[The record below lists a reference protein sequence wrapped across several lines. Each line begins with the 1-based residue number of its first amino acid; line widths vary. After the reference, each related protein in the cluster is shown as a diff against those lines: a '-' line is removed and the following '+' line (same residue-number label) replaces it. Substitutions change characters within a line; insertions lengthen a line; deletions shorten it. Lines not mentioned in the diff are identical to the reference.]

1 LPVIYTS
8 SEAKMNGITDQKR
21 YDVCVIG
28 GGFMGAAVALGLVRE
43 GATVLMVDRVSKI
56 HKASRG
62 NFGLVWSQSKGSGN
76 RPYARLSEKAVRAFD
91 GFAREIE
98 AESGIDVELRLGAGL
113 VLSIGEQ
120 ELAARTAVIE
130 KMHAEAAACGETHP
144 SQMLDRNEVQEL
156 VGKAALGEA
165 VSGGSFSHI
174 DGDVNPLLLL
184 KAMRKVFIKKG
195 GNFVQGCK
203 VDGISRQ
210 ADHYHLA
217 TPLGNIEAQKLVMA
231 AGLGNIL
238 LFSKLGKTIPLV
250 PQKGQLLVTERIKPF
265 LSFPFSGIRQTGCG
279 SVMIGYTNENTGFD
293 TETTVPAAMQLAKR
307 AVTIFPA
314 LRHARVVRSWAS
326 LRILTGDGLP
336 IYDHVEGYPGCYILA
351 AHSCITLAPL
361 HASLLAQWI
370 LGAGRPAEIEG
381 FNLERFNGT
390 AKTTSS
396 KNG

>member
-1 LPVIYTS
+1 
-8 SEAKMNGITDQKR
+8 M
-21 YDVCVIG
+21 IG
-28 GGFMGAAVALGLVRE
+28 GGFMGAAVALGLVRT
-43 GATVLMVDRVSKI
+43 GAAVLMVDRVSKI
-56 HKASRG
+56 HKASRA

-76 RPYARLSEKAVRAFD
+76 RPYARLSEKAVRTFN

-113 VLSIGEQ
+113 VLSLGEE

-144 SQMLDRNEVQEL
+144 SQMLDRTEVQEL

-165 VSGGSFSHI
+165 VSGGSFSNI

-184 KAMRKVFIKKG
+184 KAMRKVFVKKG
-195 GNFVQGCK
+195 GTFVQGCK

-210 ADHYHLA
+210 GDRYRLA
-217 TPLGNIEAQKLVMA
+217 TSLGNIEAGKLVMA
-231 AGLGNIL
+231 AGLGNLL
-238 LFSKLGKTIPLV
+238 LFSKLGKKIPLV
-250 PQKGQLLVTERIKPF
+250 PQKGQLLVTERVNPF

-307 AVTIFPA
+307 AVKIFPA

-336 IYDHVEGYPGCYILA
+336 IYDHVEGYPGCYILT

-361 HASLLAQWI
+361 HASLLAPWI

-381 FNLERFNGT
+381 FNLERFNVT
-390 AKTTSS
+390 AKTT
-396 KNG
+396 

>member
-1 LPVIYTS
+1 
-8 SEAKMNGITDQKR
+8 
-21 YDVCVIG
+21 
-28 GGFMGAAVALGLVRE
+28 MGAAVALGLVRE

-130 KMHAEAAACGETHP
+130 KMHAEAAAWGKRTRHRCSIETR
-144 SQMLDRNEVQEL
+144 SRNWSERPP
-156 VGKAALGEA
+156 LGEA

-203 VDGISRQ
+203 VDGICPGR
-210 ADHYHLA
+210 AII
-217 TPLGNIEAQKLVMA
+217 T
-231 AGLGNIL
+231 IL
-238 LFSKLGKTIPLV
+238 LHPLAILRRKSLSWLQALAISCCFQNWAKRFPWYPRRV
-250 PQKGQLLVTERIKPF
+250 NFWSPKG
-265 LSFPFSGIRQTGCG
+265 SNPFSPFP
-279 SVMIGYTNENTGFD
+279 S
-293 TETTVPAAMQLAKR
+293 AAFA
-307 AVTIFPA
+307 
-314 LRHARVVRSWAS
+314 
-326 LRILTGDGLP
+326 
-336 IYDHVEGYPGCYILA
+336 
-351 AHSCITLAPL
+351 
-361 HASLLAQWI
+361 
-370 LGAGRPAEIEG
+370 RPAV
-381 FNLERFNGT
+381 
-390 AKTTSS
+390 AAS
-396 KNG
+396 

>member
-1 LPVIYTS
+1 
-8 SEAKMNGITDQKR
+8 MNGITDQKR

-165 VSGGSFSHI
+165 VSGGSFSSYRRRCQPPAAVE
-174 DGDVNPLLLL
+174 GDAQGLHQER
-184 KAMRKVFIKKG
+184 RKL
-195 GNFVQGCK
+195 C
-203 VDGISRQ
+203 
-210 ADHYHLA
+210 
-217 TPLGNIEAQKLVMA
+217 
-231 AGLGNIL
+231 AGL
-238 LFSKLGKTIPLV
+238 
-250 PQKGQLLVTERIKPF
+250 
-265 LSFPFSGIRQTGCG
+265 
-279 SVMIGYTNENTGFD
+279 
-293 TETTVPAAMQLAKR
+293 
-307 AVTIFPA
+307 
-314 LRHARVVRSWAS
+314 
-326 LRILTGDGLP
+326 
-336 IYDHVEGYPGCYILA
+336 
-351 AHSCITLAPL
+351 
-361 HASLLAQWI
+361 
-370 LGAGRPAEIEG
+370 
-381 FNLERFNGT
+381 
-390 AKTTSS
+390 
-396 KNG
+396 